1 MSEPDKASSPPVDRP
16 WWLGAAI
23 IAIGLF
29 WIYGATLLPQTATY
43 AKVGPGMFV
52 TLAGLGLIFFG
63 AILLMQ
69 IARGER
75 FEAQE
80 GEDVAVDKPTSWPA
94 LMTGVL
100 AGLVPLY
107 TMQRFGFVPTA
118 MLVFA
123 LTARAFGSIRL
134 PFDLAVGLLIALLSW
149 YGFTALGVGLGPAAK
164 LPGLLD
170 LLPSLKP
177 F

>member
-1 MSEPDKASSPPVDRP
+1 VNKPDEASSPAVDRP
-16 WWLGAAI
+16 WWLGAVI

-29 WIYGATLLPQTATY
+29 WIYGATLLPQTAAY

-52 TLAGLGLIFFG
+52 TLAGLGLVFFG
-63 AILLMQ
+63 AILLVQ

-80 GEDVAVDKPTSWPA
+80 GEDVAADKPTSWPA
-94 LMTGVL
+94 LMTAL
-100 AGLVPLY
+100 AAGLVPIY

-123 LTARAFGSIRL
+123 LTARAFGSVRL
-134 PFDLAVGLLIALLSW
+134 LFDLVVGLLIAALSW
-149 YGFTALGVGLGPAAK
+149 YGFTLLGVGLGPAAK